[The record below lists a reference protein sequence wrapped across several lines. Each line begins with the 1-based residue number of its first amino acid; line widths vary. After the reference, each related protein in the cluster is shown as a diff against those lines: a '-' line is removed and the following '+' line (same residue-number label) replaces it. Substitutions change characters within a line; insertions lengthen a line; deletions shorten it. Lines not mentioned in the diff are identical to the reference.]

1 MRRPAPRR
9 PPRTRPGAPPD
20 YRSLPDPELRNVFPK
35 EICPM
40 KSPVRRGGRASLACL
55 LLLAASAA
63 PAPRVGAADK
73 LKPEEIVA
81 KHLEAVAPQV
91 TRESVKSRVISG
103 TVLANFIAPTKAQ
116 VPGRA
121 VLFSRGENFAL
132 GMAFDGVPN
141 YPHDR
146 FGFDGED
153 VS

>member
-1 MRRPAPRR
+1 MRRPAPCR

-40 KSPVRRGGRASLACL
+40 KSPVRRGGRAFLACL

-73 LKPEEIVA
+73 LKPEEVVA

-91 TRESVKSRVISG
+91 KRESVNRHCHAGTDFSHIIS
-103 TVLANFIAPTKAQ
+103 
-116 VPGRA
+116 
-121 VLFSRGENFAL
+121 
-132 GMAFDGVPN
+132 
-141 YPHDR
+141 
-146 FGFDGED
+146 
-153 VS
+153 